1 MCTSITF
8 TTKNHYFGRNL
19 DYEFSYGE
27 EIAILPRNYP
37 LSFRYLGEKKH
48 HYALM
53 GMAHIHNGYPLFY
66 DGFNEKGLAI
76 AGLNFVGNAK
86 YNHPKGGGHDVAQ
99 YEFILYVLSSFQ
111 SVEEVKE
118 SLKTLNICDTPFN
131 EHYPCAELHYL
142 IADKKESIVV
152 EFQKD
157 GTHVYE
163 NSIGVLTNNP
173 PYNIQLALLDQY
185 IGITSKDPE
194 KNFSHE
200 IDFKRYSRGM
210 GTNFLPGGLS
220 STSRFVK
227 VAFTK
232 FNSICEEDEISSVN
246 QFFHIL
252 DSVDQQRGCCELS
265 SNKYEI
271 TIYSSCCNLD
281 EGIYYYKTYGNHQIN
296 AVKLSNIDLESE
308 KLFSYAL
315 EEKEHINYQ
324 N

>member
-8 TTKNHYFGRNL
+8 TTQNHYFGRNL

-27 EIAILPRNYP
+27 EIVILPRNYP
-37 LSFRYLGEKKH
+37 ISFRYSEGKKR
-48 HYALM
+48 HYALL
-53 GMAHIHNGYPLFY
+53 GMAHIHEGYPLFY
-66 DGFNEKGLAI
+66 DCFNEKGLAI

-86 YNHPKGGGHDVAQ
+86 YNKPMNEGCDVAQ
-99 YEFILYVLSSFQ
+99 YEFILYVLSSFETVEQVKQ
-111 SVEEVKE
+111 S
-118 SLKTLNICDTPFN
+118 LLTLNICDTPYN
-131 EHYPCAELHYL
+131 DAYPCAELHDL

-152 EFQKD
+152 ELQKD

-173 PYNIQLALLDQY
+173 SYNIHLALLNQY
-185 IGITSKDPE
+185 MGITSRDPE
-194 KNFSHE
+194 NAFSSR
-200 IDFKRYSRGM
+200 IDLKKYSRGM

-220 STSRFVK
+220 STSRFVRA
-227 VAFTK
+227 AFTK
-232 FNSICEEDEISSVN
+232 YNSVCDKDEISSVN

-281 EGIYYYKTYGNHQIN
+281 DGIYYYKTYNNHQIN
-296 AVKLSNIDLESE
+296 AVKLSNIDIEGE
-308 KLFSYAL
+308 KMLSYAL
-315 EEKEHINYQ
+315 LDKENINYQ
-324 N
+324 K

>member
-1 MCTSITF
+1 
-8 TTKNHYFGRNL
+8 
-19 DYEFSYGE
+19 
-27 EIAILPRNYP
+27 
-37 LSFRYLGEKKH
+37 
-48 HYALM
+48 
-53 GMAHIHNGYPLFY
+53 
-66 DGFNEKGLAI
+66 
-76 AGLNFVGNAK
+76 
-86 YNHPKGGGHDVAQ
+86 
-99 YEFILYVLSSFQ
+99 
-111 SVEEVKE
+111 
-118 SLKTLNICDTPFN
+118 
-131 EHYPCAELHYL
+131 
-142 IADKKESIVV
+142 
-152 EFQKD
+152 
-157 GTHVYE
+157 
-163 NSIGVLTNNP
+163 
-173 PYNIQLALLDQY
+173 
-185 IGITSKDPE
+185 
-194 KNFSHE
+194 
-200 IDFKRYSRGM
+200 M